1 MFLQIFVLVC
11 FSVVII
17 ALFRE
22 ETDFLTYTIAAM
34 FAAVVATFIFLP
46 EAITVEH
53 MIMAVEWE
61 VIFFLISLFTI
72 VEILDNQNIFQEIA
86 LRITTKFET
95 NTRKF
100 FWVICLISTL
110 SAAFINDVSVAII
123 FVPMIIN
130 TSEKMKINPAP
141 ILLGMTI
148 CINIA
153 ATLTP
158 FGSAQNILIAN
169 KFNLTSNWFFISLGA
184 YFIIGT
190 FITLFLLDKF
200 ILRKKLRDVWIPHC
214 RENEES
220 TEIEHLEDHE
230 LVILEEHIDKKV
242 FYKNLIALGV
252 FFVLLILIPNILFV
266 GVLGLL
272 IFIFINPS
280 RNERGKR
287 KVEISSYLGK
297 VDFKLVFFFI
307 SLFILV
313 YCMEVNGTLLAL
325 EDLVTFI
332 TPNNLFLVSIF
343 ILILTSLLSGFLDNV
358 PVTIIFIPVIQV
370 LTSTGLAPTPM
381 LIAFILG
388 INLGGNIFPQGSA
401 ADMMTLELSEK
412 YCADDLN
419 YRVLLKVGG
428 IFAILHILL
437 GIGYLAIIVFLFF

>member
-1 MFLQIFVLVC
+1 VFLQIFVLVC

-46 EAITVEH
+46 EAITIEH

-190 FITLFLLDKF
+190 LITLFLLDKF

-220 TEIEHLEDHE
+220 TEIENLEDHE

-437 GIGYLAIIVFLFF
+437 GIGYIAIIVFLFF

>member
-1 MFLQIFVLVC
+1 VFLQIFVLVC

-46 EAITVEH
+46 EAITIEH

-437 GIGYLAIIVFLFF
+437 GIGYIAIIVFLFF